1 MNRIAS
7 ITIPV
12 PPEVAD
18 AIEADA
24 ARQAAIGRLIGALAA
39 PGDAKP
45 DPLTIF
51 LSGVPRDAALP
62 DLTEEEVAAEIAAA
76 RAARR
81 T

>member
-24 ARQAAIGRLIGALAA
+24 ARGQRSGGWSERWPRRAMPRLIL
-39 PGDAKP
+39 
-45 DPLTIF
+45 
-51 LSGVPRDAALP
+51 
-62 DLTEEEVAAEIAAA
+62 
-76 RAARR
+76 
-81 T
+81 

>member
-1 MNRIAS
+1 MNRITS

-24 ARQAAIGRLIGALAA
+24 ARQAAIGRLLGALAA
-39 PGDAKP
+39 PGGAGQ
-45 DPLTIF
+45 DPLMVF
-51 LSGVPRDAALP
+51 LGGLPRDTALP
-62 DLTEEEVAAEIAAA
+62 ELSEDDVAAEIAAA

-81 T
+81 S